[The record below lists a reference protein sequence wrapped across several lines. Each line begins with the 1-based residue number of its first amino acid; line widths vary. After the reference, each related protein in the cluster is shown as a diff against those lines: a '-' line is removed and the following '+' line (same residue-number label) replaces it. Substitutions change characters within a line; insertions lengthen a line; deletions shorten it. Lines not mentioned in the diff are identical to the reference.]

1 MNIHA
6 IRWAALLLVSAL
18 SFGCQRQGLDNKRRQ
33 FESWRQIAG
42 FEAPETV
49 AADLRHVVFEK
60 RRSQIH
66 EGMLVK
72 LDNGMSAD
80 DYMAAVKSRSLFPR
94 GALDYS
100 GPGSNL
106 SWSHH

>member
-1 MNIHA
+1 MPSVGL
-6 IRWAALLLVSAL
+6 RCCLYRLLASVAN
-18 SFGCQRQGLDNKRRQ
+18 GKDWTNKRRQ

-42 FEAPETV
+42 FEAPET
-49 AADLRHVVFEK
+49 AAAGLRHVVFEN
-60 RRSQIH
+60 RGSQIH